1 MCGTAPKKYFFL
13 AVINLSRTDGV
24 RNKRIGYSKRKQGIA
39 TCCCVEMD
47 VSSLPK
53 EIKTA
58 RVLEDKLAKQ
68 PINYEINQHAHENVL
83 ECFRTSF

>member
-1 MCGTAPKKYFFL
+1 
-13 AVINLSRTDGV
+13 
-24 RNKRIGYSKRKQGIA
+24 
-39 TCCCVEMD
+39 MD